1 MEVYQIRVFL
11 EVARHLSFTEA
22 ADVLNLTQPAVS
34 AKIKSLEIELGTP
47 LFHRLGRK
55 IQLTDV
61 GIFLLENGP
70 KLIDI
75 ENDLLREIDR
85 VKKGKSGILKIG
97 CTSEIA
103 NGWLPKKL
111 FNYRQQ
117 YPELQT
123 QCSIYNSAEM
133 LYRAIVNQEI
143 DVGFSEIS
151 FQMWQKSRPMQ

>member
-22 ADVLNLTQPAVS
+22 SDVLNLTQPAVS
-34 AKIKSLEIELGTP
+34 AKIKSLEIEIGTP

-61 GIFLLENGP
+61 GKFLLDNGS

-75 ENDLLREIDR
+75 ENDLLQEIEHI
-85 VKKGKSGILKIG
+85 KKGKSGILKIG

-103 NGWLPKKL
+103 NGWLPTKL
-111 FNYRQQ
+111 FNNICLLESCYS
-117 YPELQT
+117 
-123 QCSIYNSAEM
+123 CSLARSMIKT
-133 LYRAIVNQEI
+133 LRL
-143 DVGFSEIS
+143 DVSDILKFIKKNNFVED
-151 FQMWQKSRPMQ
+151 F